1 MAYVD
6 FEGTVSWYKGFETN
20 RDMGENLE
28 EGSDTRNKIE
38 AEQGHYVCN
47 VYITP
52 EVKKQMIADG
62 VPNSGMVGQLFKED
76 ADGNLFYKCKRP
88 HFNTKVNQ
96 GEGKVFGPPVTVDAD
111 GETWDTA
118 IYDEDKKLVSGTPI
132 GNGSKVKIR
141 LDVWEKKIV
150 TWHATKV
157 LDLVEYEAD
166 ETGLGGF

>member
-6 FEGTVSWYKGFETN
+6 FEGTASWYKGFEGN
-20 RDMGENLE
+20 RDMGENLD

-38 AEQGHYVCN
+38 REQGHYVCN

-52 EVKKQMIADG
+52 ETKKQMVAAG
-62 VPNSGMVGQLFKED
+62 VPNSGMTGQLFKED
-76 ADGNLFYKCKRP
+76 KDGNLFYKCKRP

-96 GEGKVFGPPVTVDAD
+96 GEGKVFGPPVTVDAE
-111 GETWDTA
+111 GNPWDT
-118 IYDEDKKLVSGTPI
+118 ETPI

-157 LDLVEYEAD
+157 LELEEYVAD
-166 ETGLGGF
+166 GDGLGGF

>member
-6 FEGTVSWYKGFETN
+6 FEGTVSWFKGFESN

-38 AEQGHYVCN
+38 LEQGHYLCN

-52 EVKKQMIADG
+52 ETKKQMVADG

-76 ADGNLFYKCKRP
+76 KEGNLFYKCKRP

-96 GEGKVFGPPVTVDAD
+96 GEGKVFGPPITVDAD
-111 GETWDTA
+111 GDQWDPET
-118 IYDEDKKLVSGTPI
+118 LI